1 MHAAS
6 RTVVRRLKRRATI
19 GGRFPKSDNRPPGSM
34 VSDGCPFVATN
45 LERVEQHP
53 TRGGHL
59 PYGRVERRLVGL
71 GRSVEATDLANE
83 LQSGVAELHFARSMI
98 GVPQPLDVPT
108 HCALSSFDCQCSRP
122 TEC

>member
-1 MHAAS
+1 M
-6 RTVVRRLKRRATI
+6 I
-19 GGRFPKSDNRPPGSM
+19 GGRAPKSDDRPLGSS
-34 VSDGCPFVATN
+34 VSDGCPFVTTN

-59 PYGRVERRLVGL
+59 PYGCVERRLVGL

-83 LQSGVAELHFARSMI
+83 LQSGVVELRFARSMI
-98 GVPQPLDVPT
+98 RVPQAFDVPT